1 MTSTAKEIGRIP
13 ADDPRRRAVRL
24 VNPISESQPEL
35 RTNLLV
41 TLLDTA
47 RRNVSRGM
55 TDLALFET
63 GLVVRPEPGT
73 AAAPLLSGGE
83 LPSAADLARLM
94 TAVPPQPR
102 RVAGVLTGLREPG
115 GWWGPGR
122 RADHT
127 DAIEAA
133 LLVGRCLGVSLVATA
148 DPDHMPWHPGRNV
161 RLTLADGTLVGHA
174 GELHPKVVAA
184 LDLPTRA
191 VAFEV
196 FLDAVIAAMPG
207 EPVQATP
214 VSTFPVAKEDIALVV
229 DAAVPVGELLEAVRD
244 GIRSVGDVLEE
255 LRVFDVYTGAQVGE
269 GRKSVAFS
277 LRLRAPDRTL
287 TAEETAAVRAAAV
300 AEAGRRFGA
309 VLRS

>member
-1 MTSTAKEIGRIP
+1 
-13 ADDPRRRAVRL
+13 VRL
-24 VNPISESQPEL
+24 
-35 RTNLLV
+35 
-41 TLLDTA
+41 A
-47 RRNVSRGM
+47 
-55 TDLALFET
+55 
-63 GLVVRPEPGT
+63 
-73 AAAPLLSGGE
+73 
-83 LPSAADLARLM
+83 
-94 TAVPPQPR
+94 
-102 RVAGVLTGLREPG
+102 
-115 GWWGPGR
+115 
-122 RADHT
+122 
-127 DAIEAA
+127 
-133 LLVGRCLGVSLVATA
+133 
-148 DPDHMPWHPGRNV
+148 
-161 RLTLADGTLVGHA
+161 LADGTLVGHA

-196 FLDAVIAAMPG
+196 DLDVVIAAMPG

-229 DAAVPVGELLEAVRD
+229 DAPVPVGELLTAVRD

-255 LRVFDVYTGAQVGE
+255 LRVFDVYTGVQVGE